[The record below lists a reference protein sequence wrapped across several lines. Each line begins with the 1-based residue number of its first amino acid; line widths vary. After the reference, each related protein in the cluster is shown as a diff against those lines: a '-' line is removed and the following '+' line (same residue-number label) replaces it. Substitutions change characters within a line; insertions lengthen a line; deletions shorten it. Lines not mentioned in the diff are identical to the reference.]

1 MILFEFLGKI
11 FEGFQEGRINFQP
24 TFKFDIDKDE
34 YDSSAKMRI
43 PSYTVSNHFRMI
55 VSLCHGS
62 EETVACDADILPC
75 WLLPAPF

>member
-43 PSYTVSNHFRMI
+43 PSYTVSKPSDAKGRTKDGFKY
-55 VSLCHGS
+55 SL
-62 EETVACDADILPC
+62 IQ
-75 WLLPAPF
+75 